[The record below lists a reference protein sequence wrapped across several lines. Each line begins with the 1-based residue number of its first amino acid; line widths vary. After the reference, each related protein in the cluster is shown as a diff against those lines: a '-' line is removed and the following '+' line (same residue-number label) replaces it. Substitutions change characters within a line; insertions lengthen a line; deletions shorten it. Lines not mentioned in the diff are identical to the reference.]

1 MKKVLPKYYQ
11 HISCRT
17 RGGDHISLRGRACSK
32 AAEFQGSVYC
42 ETRLRDR
49 CESHQLL
56 MDTKMIYPV
65 TFPFSLSSLAL
76 ETMRIP
82 GSLNLA
88 FLTQV
93 LSPWRV
99 ENLM

>member
-1 MKKVLPKYYQ
+1 MKKVLLKYYQ
-11 HISCRT
+11 HISCPT

-32 AAEFQGSVYC
+32 AAEFQRSVYC

-56 MDTKMIYPV
+56 MIYPV
-65 TFPFSLSSLAL
+65 TFPISLSSLAL
-76 ETMRIP
+76 ETMQIP

-93 LSPWRV
+93 LAPWRV